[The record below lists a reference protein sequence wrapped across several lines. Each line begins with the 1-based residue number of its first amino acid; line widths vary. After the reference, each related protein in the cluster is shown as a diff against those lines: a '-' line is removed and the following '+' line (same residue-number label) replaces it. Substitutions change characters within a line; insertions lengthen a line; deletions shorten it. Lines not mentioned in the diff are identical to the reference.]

1 MDTAL
6 FPGSFDPVTNGHLDV
21 ISRAHKLCR
30 RLIVAVAE
38 NEAKTGLFALAE
50 RRHLLAAS
58 CRPYGNV
65 EIASFDGLL
74 IEAVNRFR
82 ADAVIRGLRA
92 ISDFEYEFQMAMMN
106 RELNGACETLFLM
119 PSPAYSFL
127 SSRMIKEIARLG
139 GDISAFVPGPVAVA
153 MGERFGRGRAC

>member
-30 RLIVAVAE
+30 RLVVAVAE
-38 NEAKTGLFALAE
+38 NESKTGLFPLAE
-50 RRHLLAAS
+50 RQRLLRES
-58 CRPYGNV
+58 CRPYANV
-65 EIASFDGLL
+65 EVAAFDGLL
-74 IEAVNRFR
+74 IEAVNHFR

-106 RELNGACETLFLM
+106 RELNSACETLFLM

-139 GDISAFVPGPVAVA
+139 GDIAAFVPPPVAAA
-153 MGERFGRGRAC
+153 MGQRFGRSSAC